1 VTDEHTE
8 DVGGSAPD
16 LGQRDRAVRAVLA
29 AHNPATVS
37 SASNFMQAAWME
49 YERYVIELA
58 HREGKQPDSY
68 KSLNGGVFQALVEA
82 VLLAKG
88 VRPFYSQA
96 RMNFIAVAIYDII
109 VYTRDR
115 GPINLSLKTTIRE
128 RWKQADLEG
137 AALKNVH
144 KRSRVYVV
152 NNSPAETRV
161 RRGDLHNCIA
171 IDDYIVCSDSAFDRL
186 IEDLLSWEPITA
198 PNAPLVQHAVAV
210 RGMGDPTS

>member
-1 VTDEHTE
+1 MTDDHAE
-8 DVGGSAPD
+8 DVGGLQPD
-16 LGQRDRAVRAVLA
+16 LGPRDRAVRAVLA
-29 AHNPATVS
+29 AHSPTAAP
-37 SASNFMQAAWME
+37 SASKFMQEAWKE
-49 YERYVIELA
+49 YERYVSELA
-58 HREGKQPDSY
+58 QREGKQTESY
-68 KSLNGGVFQALVEA
+68 KSLNGGVFQALIEA
-82 VLLAKG
+82 VLLARG

-96 RMNFIAVAIYDII
+96 RMTFIAVAIYDII

-152 NNSPAETRV
+152 NNSPGETRV
-161 RRGDLHNCIA
+161 RREDLHNCIA

-186 IEDLLSWEPITA
+186 IEDLLTWKPITA
-198 PNAPLVQHAVAV
+198 PNAPLVQHTVV
-210 RGMGDPTS
+210 RGIDDATI